1 MTPLQAIKAK
11 YLECCGG
18 DRSMVK
24 TCNSKICPLLEFRF
38 GHNPYRKKR
47 ELTDEQ
53 KVQVVERLAKG
64 RERKNNNED

>member
-11 YLECCGG
+11 CLECCGG

-38 GHNPYRKKR
+38 GHNPYSKR
-47 ELTDEQ
+47 TMTDEQ
-53 KVQVVERLAKG
+53 KAQAVERLAKA
-64 RERKNNNED
+64 REKNKNNQN